1 MDVTGD
7 RKRSL
12 TKCESA
18 SCIINIIYIIAII
31 YRKSALKNVNK
42 KKNDLNINF
51 FDSLLEKSC
60 IFAAENFKNISE

>member
-1 MDVTGD
+1 MGGEKFDKVGGQ
-7 RKRSL
+7 SG
-12 TKCESA
+12 SA

-31 YRKSALKNVNK
+31 YGKSVLKNVN

>member
-1 MDVTGD
+1 MENSV
-7 RKRSL
+7 
-12 TKCESA
+12 
-18 SCIINIIYIIAII
+18 
-31 YRKSALKNVNK
+31 LKNVN

>member
-31 YRKSALKNVNK
+31 YGKSVLKNVN

>member
-18 SCIINIIYIIAII
+18 SCTINIIYIIAII
-31 YRKSALKNVNK
+31 YGKSVLKNVK

>member
-1 MDVTGD
+1 VWEGEEKFDKVG
-7 RKRSL
+7 RQRG
-12 TKCESA
+12 SA
-18 SCIINIIYIIAII
+18 SCTINIIYIIAII
-31 YRKSALKNVNK
+31 YGKSVLKNVN